1 MEEEKNFDFSEI
13 ISAIEN
19 FDPNNLEIFAEN
31 LVDAAKKF
39 FEENNLNSTTK
50 SIDYFMRGGENFS
63 YNSAEFLRD
72 LKKNKFNFLAN
83 NSNYYLKISF
93 LNSNEILISILNS
106 SGKNLFQKKEKI
118 NFKNEIPKNLAKNFV
133 AKYLKNLKN

>member
-19 FDPNNLEIFAEN
+19 FNLEN
-31 LVDAAKKF
+31 LVAAIKKF
-39 FEENNLNSTTK
+39 FVENLNLEN
-50 SIDYFMRGGENFS
+50 ENFS
-63 YNSAEFLRD
+63 YNSEEFLRD

-93 LNSNEILISILNS
+93 LNSDEIFILILNS
-106 SGKNLFQKKEKI
+106 SGKNIFQKIEKI
-118 NFKNEIPKNLAKNFV
+118 NFGNEIPKNLAKNFV